1 MAMRPAQTED
11 AQTELA
17 TTRTRL
23 RDPEQREL
31 DADVAKLIAEWDAA
45 GQPETGDPNRRYE
58 TNDPAESK
66 RRVRRA
72 FTLANKGRKDADPP
86 VTPVAL
92 APYWWKDG
100 AKDADGFLPIKFG
113 VRESVA
119 SDDTESAK
127 DESETPKTDSDATDP
142 NADAVG
148 DSQPGE
154 GDQAPFDQGSGDQEG
169 DQPSPRSFRGRR
181 K

>member
-17 TTRTRL
+17 ISRSRL
-23 RDPEQREL
+23 RDPEQKEL

-45 GQPETGDPNRRYE
+45 GQPTTGDPNRRYE

-72 FTLANKGRKDADPP
+72 FTLGSKER
-86 VTPVAL
+86 TPKL
-92 APYWWKDG
+92 APMWWTDG

-113 VRESVA
+113 VRVSVP
-119 SDDTESAK
+119 SDDAASAT
-127 DESETPKTDSDATDP
+127 DESETPKTDPDAADP
-142 NADAVG
+142 NANPVAD
-148 DSQPGE
+148 QE
-154 GDQAPFDQGSGDQEG
+154 GDQVPFDQGTGDQEG
-169 DQPSPRSFRGRR
+169 DQPTPRSFRGRR